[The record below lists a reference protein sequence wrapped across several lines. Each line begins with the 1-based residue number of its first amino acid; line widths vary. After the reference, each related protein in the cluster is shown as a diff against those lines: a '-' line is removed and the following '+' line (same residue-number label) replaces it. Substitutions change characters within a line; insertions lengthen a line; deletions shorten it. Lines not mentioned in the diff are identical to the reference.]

1 MGLGIPEENLER
13 LNITADQYRNLIVDA
28 TDGDGDYYDKDDHE
42 EDGDYILQWN
52 DQSYLLCWLMYCVC
66 TYVRMCV
73 RKEKDSMCEWT
84 SCVRYGM

>member
-42 EDGDYILQWN
+42 EDGDYILQ
-52 DQSYLLCWLMYCVC
+52 
-66 TYVRMCV
+66 
-73 RKEKDSMCEWT
+73 
-84 SCVRYGM
+84 